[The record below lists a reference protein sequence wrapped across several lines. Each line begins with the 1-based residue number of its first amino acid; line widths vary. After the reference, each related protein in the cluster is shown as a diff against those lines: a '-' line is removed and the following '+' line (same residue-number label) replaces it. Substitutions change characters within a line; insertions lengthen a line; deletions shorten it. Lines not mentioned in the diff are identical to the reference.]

1 MAWFGATSVTPEEA
15 SGILDEA
22 GSSPIQQKVRALEL
36 LKRPGVSARSL
47 VSLAEDPPRG
57 DLADEVL
64 AAVEVELKYAGYV
77 KRERER
83 AKRLRDQA
91 DFLLSNDLPYMD
103 FVTVSWEA
111 REKLSETKPSSLAQA
126 GRIPGVSPA
135 DLQNL
140 VLEVRRLRSGP

>member
-1 MAWFGATSVTPEEA
+1 M
-15 SGILDEA
+15 
-22 GSSPIQQKVRALEL
+22 
-36 LKRPGVSARSL
+36 
-47 VSLAEDPPRG
+47 
-57 DLADEVL
+57 ADEIL

-83 AKRLRDQA
+83 AARLRSQA
-91 DFLLSNDLPYMD
+91 AFVLDADLPYRD

-111 REKLSETKPSSLAQA
+111 REKLSTVRPGSLAQA

-140 VLEVRRLRSGP
+140 MLEVRKLRAHA

>member
-1 MAWFGATSVTPEEA
+1 MAWFGRTSVGPDEVSKILEEV
-15 SGILDEA
+15 D
-22 GSSPIQQKVRALEL
+22 SSPIQQKVRAVDL
-36 LKRPGVSARSL
+36 LRRPRVSARAL
-47 VSLAEDPPRG
+47 IA
-57 DLADEVL
+57 LADEPPEGEMADEIL

-83 AKRLRDQA
+83 AARLRSQA
-91 DFLLSNDLPYMD
+91 AFVLDADLPYRD

-111 REKLSETKPSSLAQA
+111 REKLSTVRPGSLAQA

-140 VLEVRRLRSGP
+140 MLEVRKLRAHA